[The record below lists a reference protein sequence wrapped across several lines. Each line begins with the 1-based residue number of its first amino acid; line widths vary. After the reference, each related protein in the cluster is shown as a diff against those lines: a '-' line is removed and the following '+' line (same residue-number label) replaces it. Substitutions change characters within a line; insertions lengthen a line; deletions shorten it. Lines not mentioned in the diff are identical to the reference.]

1 MEKSA
6 KFNTFEIEFGHCC
19 GCRVVSL
26 LWCCLCEMFK
36 VLYHCCGIVGVR
48 CLSTISW
55 LVTPGL
61 HSAHVPVINRY
72 HDDEHFSTICTF
84 DRRICFR
91 PNKLRLILKS
101 QISNSIEHIIPTCS
115 VKSKYSPVVSTRFRV
130 KLFPIIGYRRI
141 LLSHVHIVHCKNI
154 QYLNKV

>member
-1 MEKSA
+1 M
-6 KFNTFEIEFGHCC
+6 G
-19 GCRVVSL
+19 VVGVGSV
-26 LWCCLCEMFK
+26 CNDS
-36 VLYHCCGIVGVR
+36 VGIVGVGSVGKR

-84 DRRICFR
+84 DKRICFR

-141 LLSHVHIVHCKNI
+141 LLSHGHIVQCRVG
-154 QYLNKV
+154 QGRDV